1 MKSLVTILIYI
12 LTSHLLFSQID
23 ITSQQ
28 ERFTFR
34 EIANIDLLTENLEKY
49 LPLTTEI
56 LTSNRKSIG
65 KFSVMKLGDLV
76 KEAIK
81 TYIGVLDER
90 SICVVAIRNKTHTI
104 INFPELDKKNSKI
117 PAIVI
122 AGKITGTVGDTIVV
136 QDKKNQK
143 GKVDLDALD
152 AEFRK
157 AALERIFLNI
167 NKLSQDDMENFFIN
181 NSIIFP
187 QDINTNR
194 WLMGVEKIKIYYYK
208 N

>member
-1 MKSLVTILIYI
+1 
-12 LTSHLLFSQID
+12 
-23 ITSQQ
+23 
-28 ERFTFR
+28 
-34 EIANIDLLTENLEKY
+34 
-49 LPLTTEI
+49 
-56 LTSNRKSIG
+56 
-65 KFSVMKLGDLV
+65 
-76 KEAIK
+76 
-81 TYIGVLDER
+81 
-90 SICVVAIRNKTHTI
+90 
-104 INFPELDKKNSKI
+104 
-117 PAIVI
+117 
-122 AGKITGTVGDTIVV
+122 
-136 QDKKNQK
+136 
-143 GKVDLDALD
+143 DLDALD